1 MSDDAKKVR
10 WTRRSAL
17 GLMAAGGGLVG
28 LNTFGFT
35 QSEGFRGTVLN
46 LSDDEDALLG
56 LLVGQSSLSILNNF
70 EDDIEVEVEI
80 PGDVTIVG
88 EGENLKFPVT
98 LDGVETENDDKEI
111 VSTLDLV
118 FELDSTNDGPKERD
132 FTVTATGFGG
142 SISRTFDIE
151 VVQPDEIED
160 DPDPD
165 GEADPDP
172 VTVLFD
178 DENGVEKSTHTW
190 PVLNVDD
197 DGFEFDEVELD
208 YSEVDPSDS
217 FENASERN
225 ASVTVIE
232 GDTTAGLRINRGQS
246 DVPAN
251 DGDKAIL
258 SIRGDGYEID
268 NGPVDIIVTVDD
280 VKNPDDKS
288 DEAEITFR
296 NSEDKTFIGSFDSVE
311 LTMTAEM
318 GSVATESEDGIT
330 LTATVEYTGGDALEQ
345 QDVRFRV
352 REGEGTFEDNYGLTT
367 TDDDGV
373 ATITYYP
380 AEADAGETVTIEA
393 VARGQSATTTFDVV
407 GGGGGAGDDADDE
420 SDDS

>member
-28 LNTFGFT
+28 LNTFGFS
-35 QSEGFRGTVLN
+35 QSSGLRGTILN

-70 EDDIEVEVEI
+70 DDDIDVDVEI
-80 PGDVTIVG
+80 PGDVSIVG
-88 EGENLKFPVT
+88 EGEELDFPVT
-98 LDGVETENDDKEI
+98 LDGVETDNDDNEI
-111 VSTLDLV
+111 VTTLDLV
-118 FELDSTNDGPKERD
+118 FELDNGNDDPEEKE

-160 DPDPD
+160 
-165 GEADPDP
+165 EADPDP

-178 DENGVEKSTHTW
+178 PDGADDRSTHTW

-197 DGFEFDEVELD
+197 VDFEFDEVELD
-208 YSEVDPSDS
+208 YSEVDPSGS

-246 DVPAN
+246 DVGES

-280 VKNPDDKS
+280 VKNPTDDTQ
-288 DEAEITFR
+288 EATITFR
-296 NSEDKTFIGSFDSVE
+296 NGDDKTFIGSFDSVE

-318 GSVATESEDGIT
+318 GSVSTESEDGIT

-352 REGEGTFEDNYGLTT
+352 REGEGTFEDNYGLAT

-393 VARGQSATTTFDVV
+393 VARGQRTTTTFDVV

>member
-1 MSDDAKKVR
+1 MTDDRKKVR

-35 QSEGFRGTVLN
+35 QSSGLRGTILN

-70 EDDIEVEVEI
+70 EDDIDVDVEI
-80 PGDVTIVG
+80 PGDVRIVG
-88 EGENLKFPVT
+88 EGEDVDFPVE
-98 LDGVETENDDKEI
+98 LDGVEKDNGDEI
-111 VSTLDLV
+111 VTTLDLV
-118 FELDSTNDGPKERD
+118 FELDNGNDDPEEKE
-132 FTVTATGFGG
+132 FTVSATGFGG

-165 GEADPDP
+165 DEADRDP

-178 DENGVEKSTHTW
+178 PEADVKSTHTW